1 MHKDDQMTLKNGHLP
16 CLQETSRPYAD
27 QVIFTIYWNELRA
40 SYQDAFVEAKSRA
53 HWLIESY
60 KRFGQ
65 DGLSVNYRI
74 DGIPGCFGAESTYD
88 PLGIPMIKENIL
100 KIF

>member
-1 MHKDDQMTLKNGHLP
+1 MHKDDQMTPKERAFALFAGK
-16 CLQETSRPYAD
+16 TSRPYAD
-27 QVIFTIYWNELRA
+27 QVIFTIYWNELRGIL
-40 SYQDAFVEAKSRA
+40 SRCFRRAKSRA

-74 DGIPGCFGAESTYD
+74 DGIPVAFGAEST
-88 PLGIPMIKENIL
+88 
-100 KIF
+100 